1 MRRLAGIGAIIL
13 LLGSCAR
20 SPYDGYKLV
29 GENVHLHL
37 LTLGDGEELASDSDS
52 VYVRL
57 RMGQVEGEVGGLFST
72 ERAYLAG
79 DIRTGAMVPVLQ
91 RMHVGDSLS
100 VIAPA
105 RQWPWEVFTGGMSVD
120 HPDTG
125 LVRLEV
131 ALLHMRTPAIMRAE
145 AERLRRNDPFAYEMQ
160 LINAFVQASP
170 VPFLRWGT
178 SDIRYHLNGELTDT
192 MAVAQRDIVTISY
205 QGRSLEGGAL
215 FDDTERNGA
224 PFTFT
229 FGDKDQVIHGLEVA
243 VSLLREGQEGT
254 FLFPSLFAFGEKGIP
269 GVLDPHTPVVYT
281 VRLEKVERP
290 ERAGS

>member
-29 GENVHLHL
+29 GDDVHLHL
-37 LTLGDGEELASDSDS
+37 HSIGDGEELASDSDS
-52 VYVRL
+52 VHVRL

-72 ERAYLAG
+72 ERAYLAK
-79 DIRTGAMVPVLQ
+79 DVRMGAMIPVLR

-105 RQWPWEVFTGGMSVD
+105 QRWPWEVFTEGMTVD

-125 LVRLEV
+125 MVRLEV
-131 ALLHMRTPAIMRAE
+131 VLLELRTPADMRAE
-145 AERLRRNDPFAYEMQ
+145 AERLRRNDPNAYEVR
-160 LINAFVQASP
+160 LINAYLQRSE
-170 VPFLRWGT
+170 VPFVAWGT
-178 SDIRYHLNGELTDT
+178 SDIRYHLNGEPTDT

-205 QGRSLEGGAL
+205 QGRSLEGGTL

-254 FLFPSLFAFGEKGIP
+254 FLFPSLFAFGVKGIP

-290 ERAGS
+290 ARAGA